1 MSLLKGPSTG
11 RPRYSAWTSVEKS
24 DLLVEDLGEDVD
36 TNGHDT
42 VLELTNTLT
51 LASASELD
59 VLLAESL
66 VTSLEQHDL
75 GKDLVGEGAGH
86 DEGRVA
92 GGTAKVDK
100 TTLGEE
106 DDVTAGRHEETV
118 NLGLDVLDRG
128 GVLLQ
133 PGNVDLNVEVTNV
146 ADNGVLGHGLEVLAN
161 ENVTAA
167 GGGDEDL
174 TNGSGLLHG
183 GDLVTRDGGLE
194 SVDGVDLSNENAGT
208 HGVEGLGATL
218 TDITETSDNG
228 DLTSDHD
235 IGGTL
240 DTVDKRL
247 TAAVKVVE
255 LGLGDGVVDV
265 DGGDE
270 EGLVLEHLVEVVD
283 TSGGLLGDTVA
294 VLEHL
299 RVLLVDESGKITT
312 VIEDQVEGLARGE
325 SGELLLETPLVLLL
339 GLTLPGEDGGTTSG
353 NGGSGV
359 VLGGEDVAGGPGEL
373 GTEGLEDLGRDGV
386 LMCKQPAIRAP
397 LRGCSSAYFARVAM
411 RPGISCSASSIS
423 RRPKAAKLRSATLN
437 FWAGALMVMVAT
449 NKKWPHPSPNL
460 DNCPFGSVFSWSTL
474 RRVPFLCVVLTSFI
488 CTSATVSLPPGYH
501 QRSFVI
507 CRSSGAARALEELRI
522 AVAAATV
529 VVAAAKGGAF
539 AHESRQYRQQLHPAP
554 KPLSAS
560 CELRPETFR
569 PLERACGASHGLPY
583 LSKHHEQ
590 HESWRLWQGRL
601 LAAPC
606 LAYAYDEHRHRC
618 CCSTNSRCVRR
629 GCCLRQ
635 RGRPH
640 LHQHQRRGLGY
651 DHDRAG
657 RRRGCLYL
665 IEQSWTK
672 ESAYDVILNV
682 HGHRWPCQLLPEL
695 LQLQASRAHQRH
707 RLGHHDH
714 ATGFCH
720 GRQRLNESDCE
731 SGHTGHP

>member
-1 MSLLKGPSTG
+1 MLK
-11 RPRYSAWTSVEKS
+11 VEKS

-373 GTEGLEDLGRDGV
+373 GTEGLEGLDKDGS
-386 LMCKQPAIRAP
+386 LD
-397 LRGCSSAYFARVAM
+397 GC
-411 RPGISCSASSIS
+411 G
-423 RRPKAAKLRSATLN
+423 KA
-437 FWAGALMVMVAT
+437 
-449 NKKWPHPSPNL
+449 
-460 DNCPFGSVFSWSTL
+460 D
-474 RRVPFLCVVLTSFI
+474 
-488 CTSATVSLPPGYH
+488 
-501 QRSFVI
+501 
-507 CRSSGAARALEELRI
+507 
-522 AVAAATV
+522 
-529 VVAAAKGGAF
+529 
-539 AHESRQYRQQLHPAP
+539 
-554 KPLSAS
+554 
-560 CELRPETFR
+560 
-569 PLERACGASHGLPY
+569 
-583 LSKHHEQ
+583 
-590 HESWRLWQGRL
+590 
-601 LAAPC
+601 
-606 LAYAYDEHRHRC
+606 
-618 CCSTNSRCVRR
+618 
-629 GCCLRQ
+629 
-635 RGRPH
+635 
-640 LHQHQRRGLGY
+640 
-651 DHDRAG
+651 
-657 RRRGCLYL
+657 
-665 IEQSWTK
+665 
-672 ESAYDVILNV
+672 
-682 HGHRWPCQLLPEL
+682 
-695 LQLQASRAHQRH
+695 
-707 RLGHHDH
+707 
-714 ATGFCH
+714 
-720 GRQRLNESDCE
+720 
-731 SGHTGHP
+731 